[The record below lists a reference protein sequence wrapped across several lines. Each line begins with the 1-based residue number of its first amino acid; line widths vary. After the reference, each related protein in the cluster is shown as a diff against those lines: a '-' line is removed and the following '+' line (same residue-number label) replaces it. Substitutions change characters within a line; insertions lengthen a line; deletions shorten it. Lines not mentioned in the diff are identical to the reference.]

1 MMAQTYKT
9 REGDLVDDIVW
20 RYYGTRGGLAT
31 ERVLEANK
39 GLADLGPVL
48 PAGVLL
54 TLPGLPK
61 PATTKGVRLW
71 D

>member
-1 MMAQTYKT
+1 MPQTYKT
-9 REGDLVDDIVW
+9 RDGDMVDDIVW

-39 GLADLGPVL
+39 GLADIGPIL
-48 PAGVLL
+48 PGGVLL
-54 TLPGLPK
+54 TLPDLPK
-61 PATTKGVRLW
+61 PVATKTLKLW